1 MPLHIKAK
9 DVPKRKQSP
18 IKGEGMKEVS
28 RVYGRECNL
37 TPNWYHPGYHTRPHY
52 HDCEQLNYVIEGE
65 MWFFVENKGF
75 HMEKGDY
82 LRIPRG
88 RIHWAWNKFDE
99 TAMLIEAHAPPL
111 VGGPVGSTAVGLFDD
126 DEDPTPP
133 LIAENLYDREF
144 DHIEPE
150 RLAMMEEEALAK

>member
-9 DVPKRKQSP
+9 DVPKRKQTP

-52 HDCEQLNYVIEGE
+52 HDCEQMNYVVEGE
-65 MWFFVENKGF
+65 VWFFVENKGF
-75 HMEKGDY
+75 HCEKGDY
-82 LRIPRG
+82 VRIPRG
-88 RIHWAWNKFDE
+88 RIHWAWNKFDK
-99 TAMLIEAHAPPL
+99 TAEVFEVHAPPL
-111 VGGPVGSTAVGLFDD
+111 IKGKPGSAVVGLFDD
-126 DEDPTPP
+126 DEDPNPP
-133 LIAENLYDREF
+133 VIAENLHDREF

-150 RLAMMEEEALAK
+150 KQAMTEEEALAK